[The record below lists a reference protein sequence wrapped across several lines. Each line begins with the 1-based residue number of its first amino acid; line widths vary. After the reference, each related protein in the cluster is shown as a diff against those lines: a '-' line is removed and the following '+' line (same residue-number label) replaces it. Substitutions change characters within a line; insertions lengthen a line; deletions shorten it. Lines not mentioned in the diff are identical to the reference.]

1 MSWPRV
7 DFHGFL
13 ANSCSIGDEK
23 RGNMHRPGHF
33 AADFLEVRQ
42 AARVSSDFG
51 KNTWQPNKFKFTFR
65 SQLCAAPIP
74 QAGIPNFTP
83 ACVRWNIRKKS

>member
-1 MSWPRV
+1 MSWPRA

-33 AADFLEVRQ
+33 AADFLQVRQ
-42 AARVSSDFG
+42 ADGGFG
-51 KNTWQPNKFKFTFR
+51 VDLNRFERDP
-65 SQLCAAPIP
+65 
-74 QAGIPNFTP
+74 
-83 ACVRWNIRKKS
+83 